1 MRFGSVWIGFKKLIQ
16 NSTRSSG
23 FHKKNIQTHP
33 KIFGFLRFSVFL
45 DRFAVFIWIGLDLS
59 TPTYVPPREDNSS
72 SPFDS
77 NQLELELAVSD
88 VEFK

>member
-1 MRFGSVWIGFKKLIQ
+1 
-16 NSTRSSG
+16 
-23 FHKKNIQTHP
+23 
-33 KIFGFLRFSVFL
+33 L